1 MKTIYLAG
9 HGRVYYQKTHKVPD
23 GVTLKFVVPD
33 KCTNSGGV
41 SKAVISGASNF
52 TSLTL
57 SAGEEYNEHYLCA
70 DIAMIKA
77 SKGEAAK
84 KASSK
89 TGKYLLQ
96 PRGDNSLK
104 LSRILKF
111 LKGEFPGEDLE
122 VIWTPCR
129 SPINAS
135 AESKMLY
142 VSGQV
147 VEQPYTNGK
156 SVTEMPGKETAHRT
170 IRISKDVNTGV
181 LAIGEFTQGNIDK
194 DAFWI

>member
-84 KASSK
+84 KASREALIKFKFFHSYFLNNSQFHSWRK
-89 TGKYLLQ
+89 RHDFSRFSYLFC
-96 PRGDNSLK
+96 LK
-104 LSRILKF
+104 
-111 LKGEFPGEDLE
+111 
-122 VIWTPCR
+122 
-129 SPINAS
+129 
-135 AESKMLY
+135 
-142 VSGQV
+142 SGQL
-147 VEQPYTNGK
+147 PDLR
-156 SVTEMPGKETAHRT
+156 RT
-170 IRISKDVNTGV
+170 DPRSARISCR
-181 LAIGEFTQGNIDK
+181 
-194 DAFWI
+194 

>member
-33 KCTNSGGV
+33 KSTNSGGV

-57 SAGEEYNEHYLCA
+57 TAGEEYNEHYLCA
-70 DIAMIKA
+70 DLAMIKA

-84 KASSK
+84 KAASK
-89 TGKYLLQ
+89 TDKYLLQ

-111 LKGEFPGEDLE
+111 LKSEFPGEDLE

-129 SPINAS
+129 SPIDGS
-135 AESKMLY
+135 SVSKMLY
-142 VSGQV
+142 VNNQV
-147 VEQPYTNGK
+147 VAQAYTNVK
-156 SVTEMPGKETAHRT
+156 DITEMPGKESKHRT

-181 LAIGEFTQGNIDK
+181 LAMGEFTLGNIDK
-194 DAFWI
+194 DSFWT